1 MNEKQQITRKT
12 EVIRFIIC
20 GIICAIADFLVAELF
35 LLIFKNL
42 NDFAK
47 GFISTSAGFIV
58 GVVLNYLLSTFWVF
72 TGVDDTKKT
81 KSVLFIVLFVLF
93 SLVAFGLSYGTYELC
108 HTIFLNAWGFNIY
121 NQSIREIFKFT
132 FWGNAE
138 FWLFALAF
146 VLKTI
151 VGLIW
156 NYFTRKYILYRRK
169 SKDQNE

>member
-12 EVIRFIIC
+12 EVIRFIIT
-20 GIICAIADFLVAELF
+20 GLICAIADFLVTELF
-35 LLIFKNL
+35 LLL
-42 NDFAK
+42 LQPLPDLAK
-47 GFISTSAGFIV
+47 GCISTLAGFVV
-58 GVVLNYLLSTFWVF
+58 GVILNYLLSTFWVF

-81 KSVLFIVLFVLF
+81 KTVGFIVLFVIL
-93 SLVAFGLSYGTYELC
+93 SAVAFGLSFGTYELC
-108 HTIFLNAWGFNIY
+108 HIIFLNAWGFNIY
-121 NQSIREIFKFT
+121 NQSIKEIFKFT

-156 NYFTRKYILYRRK
+156 NYFTRKYILYK
-169 SKDQNE
+169 NKNK